1 MHPYIASNTKIP
13 FKYIQTN
20 LLKSVAIQ
28 SKRIQFKI
36 AMQCNRCKRCK
47 MPCLCNVKFTWHC
60 LLNYASFRKNKSKI
74 HKWGM
79 FHCRIAMS
87 IFRAICFWNFSTGPL
102 SVNKRTQH
110 YLSKI
115 YFFLLAVVVSFYCF
129 IYARDKWNLS
139 MNSTMQLTIHSFIH
153 SPYIQKAL
161 LSTTTKSH

>member
-1 MHPYIASNTKIP
+1 MHPYIASNTEIP

-87 IFRAICFWNFSTGPL
+87 IFCAICFWNFSTGPL

-115 YFFLLAVVVSFYCF
+115 YFFFVGCCCFFLLFHLCVEQMEF
-129 IYARDKWNLS
+129 IHEFNNAAD
-139 MNSTMQLTIHSFIH
+139 HSFVYSFTVH
-153 SPYIQKAL
+153 PESPAFNDN
-161 LSTTTKSH
+161 